1 MGFHTN
7 TVLILEVLP
16 QNLGSFIGSN
26 GSNFKKMIS
35 EIKKKIIGK
44 EENIT
49 SEEWNKVIIMLKFEK
64 NLINIKAN
72 IKCNPEHIEIIKN
85 ILDKYVKNHNQENKR
100 FNKKISKSTKDNI
113 FAYKIGASHKYIET
127 LKGEF
132 NCNIYSLKTDIPKI
146 PLVNIVKN
154 ISIEK
159 CNKLYQDKYIYLG
172 DKNSQEHIMI
182 FITLD
187 GYPETKYMNSF
198 INNFI
203 TNHIKEDVND
213 MSDSD
218 MSDSDMSDS
227 DMSDSDMS
235 DNGDI
240 NDDGD
245 MNDDSEKEHE
255 NNKFFNKLLNDP
267 EIEEIYDSFYRWE
280 NMICVNKQYGF
291 FKNLEV
297 SRIKRSVSC

>member
-7 TVLILEVLP
+7 TVLILNVLP

-72 IKCNPEHIEIIKN
+72 IQCNPEHIEIIKN
-85 ILDKYVKNHNQENKR
+85 ILDKYVKIHNQENKR

-132 NCNIYSLKTDIPKI
+132 NYNIYSLKTDIPKI

-159 CNKLYQDKYIYLG
+159 YNKLYQDKYIYLG
-172 DKNSQEHIMI
+172 DENSQEHIMI

-187 GYPETKYMNSF
+187 GDPEIKHMNSF

-203 TNHIKEDVND
+203 NNHIKEDVND
-213 MSDSD
+213 IKEDDSD
-218 MSDSDMSDS
+218 IKEDDSDIKEDDSNMS
-227 DMSDSDMS
+227 
-235 DNGDI
+235 
-240 NDDGD
+240 
-245 MNDDSEKEHE
+245 DDSEKEHV

-267 EIEEIYDSFYRWE
+267 EIEEIYDSFYKWE

-291 FKNLEV
+291 YVKNLEV
-297 SRIKRSVSC
+297 NRIKRAVSC